1 VGSVDAGPLAPT
13 PVDRAIVTAQLGR
26 EPRGGWWVAVH
37 CSFGFPQVIT
47 TPPLVEGG
55 TPFPTLHWLTCPW
68 LAEGVNSTESA
79 GGVAQWAGRLAAD
92 PGLAERVLRAD
103 AHYREDRTAASQSG
117 ADPCPDVGIAGQRD
131 PLATKCLHAHVAAAL
146 AGIDDPVGTEVL
158 NALGRACP
166 DGRCADLTCLREET
180 P

>member
-1 VGSVDAGPLAPT
+1 V
-13 PVDRAIVTAQLGR
+13 R
-26 EPRGGWWVAVH
+26 
-37 CSFGFPQVIT
+37 CSFGYPQVSA
-47 TPPLVEGG
+47 LRRFVEGE

-68 LAEGVNSTESA
+68 LAEGVSAAESA

-92 PGLAERVLRAD
+92 PALADEMLRAD
-103 AHYREDRTAASQSG
+103 AQYRADRAAASPSG

-146 AGIDDPVGTEVL
+146 AGIDDPVGVESWTRSARL
-158 NALGRACP
+158 P

>member
-1 VGSVDAGPLAPT
+1 VGSGPLGPT
-13 PVDRAIVTAQLGR
+13 PADRAVVTAQLGR
-26 EPRGGWWVAVH
+26 ETAWRMVGCGALLLRV
-37 CSFGFPQVIT
+37 PQVIS
-47 TPPLVEGG
+47 TPPLVEDG

-68 LAEGVNSTESA
+68 LTERVNATESA

-92 PGLAERVLRAD
+92 PGLAERVLQAD
-103 AHYREDRTAASQSG
+103 AHYRKDRAAASPSG

-131 PLATKCLHAHVAAAL
+131 PLATKCLHSHVAAAL
-146 AGIDDPVGTEVL
+146 AGIDDPVGVEVL
-158 NALGRACP
+158 DALGTACP